1 MTRFARRAAVAVTA
15 IAVALAPVNAAHA
28 NDLRDSLNTANQGLQ
43 VAQQGVNL
51 LNQASPALSSG
62 SSTSRPSQ
70 GGGGNP
76 STAIGGEYLNNYN
89 LNATMGGREYQ
100 FSTYK
105 HGSKA
110 SQSWNLDKPYSRLTA
125 TLGFDDKH
133 LVAGYKAKVVVR
145 ADGIILEGLMR
156 AEAAGDRPQS
166 DLIPKI
172 VRGLLAHRKAGRWG
186 STQEN
191 AFVLLALD
199 RYFRTYEA
207 QTPDFVARAWLGE
220 DYAGA
225 FTFEGRTTEYQNL
238 TVPMAFLVD
247 RVGAEDLILEK
258 DGEGRLYYRLGLRY
272 APTDLDLEPLD
283 QGFVVERRYEAV
295 DDPADVWQDADG
307 VWHIAAGARVRV
319 RLTMVADN
327 RRYPPGAIGR
337 TTLRRPHRRR
347 RVFHARQT
355 VRPGYDPRQS
365 ARLRLAVDALRLPA
379 IRDHQPAG
387 YRSQGS

>member
-89 LNATMGGREYQ
+89 LNATMDGREYQ

-145 ADGIILEGLMR
+145 ADGIILGEY
-156 AEAAGDRPQS
+156 E
-166 DLIPKI
+166 
-172 VRGLLAHRKAGRWG
+172 VG
-186 STQEN
+186 SGSQ
-191 AFVLLALD
+191 
-199 RYFRTYEA
+199 R
-207 QTPDFVARAWLGE
+207 
-220 DYAGA
+220 
-225 FTFEGRTTEYQNL
+225 
-238 TVPMAFLVD
+238 
-247 RVGAEDLILEK
+247 
-258 DGEGRLYYRLGLRY
+258 
-272 APTDLDLEPLD
+272 
-283 QGFVVERRYEAV
+283 
-295 DDPADVWQDADG
+295 
-307 VWHIAAGARVRV
+307 HI
-319 RLTMVADN
+319 D
-327 RRYPPGAIGR
+327 
-337 TTLRRPHRRR
+337 
-347 RVFHARQT
+347 
-355 VRPGYDPRQS
+355 
-365 ARLRLAVDALRLPA
+365 LRLNKPAVLRIDWTITNHADKPGTQSRF
-379 IRDHQPAG
+379 IIGSPKV
-387 YRSQGS
+387 YR